1 MPWVVHLTILILQRI
16 CLGAS
21 SCNLPPKRLVN
32 YDGWLTT
39 SMIHKLYTNYIYTR
53 FYFGRCSRHQPSL
66 KCLFRL
72 FPFFAENFHLEVMEA
87 GLLGEAFVPET
98 CFKTKLGG
106 RRMDSG
112 FLCFSNTHIQWYR
125 YLIRVLQRIISHM
138 VSNDIKGLIYSKWYN
153 SCFHQQYFS
162 LSWLSSAFSG
172 KMNL

>member
-1 MPWVVHLTILILQRI
+1 MLGGIKLLPSCTCKFDRTLTF
-16 CLGAS
+16 
-21 SCNLPPKRLVN
+21 PPKV
-32 YDGWLTT
+32 G
-39 SMIHKLYTNYIYTR
+39 KLRWGGRQPLWYTNYILITYVIL
-53 FYFGRCSRHQPSL
+53 FWEVFLPPAFL
-66 KCLFRL
+66 KVLDSTL
-72 FPFFAENFHLEVMEA
+72 PLSAENFHLEVMEA

-106 RRMDSG
+106 RRMDSC
-112 FLCFSNTHIQWYR
+112 FLCFLQQHTHIQWYR

-138 VSNDIKGLIYSKWYN
+138 VSNDIKGFIYSKWCN